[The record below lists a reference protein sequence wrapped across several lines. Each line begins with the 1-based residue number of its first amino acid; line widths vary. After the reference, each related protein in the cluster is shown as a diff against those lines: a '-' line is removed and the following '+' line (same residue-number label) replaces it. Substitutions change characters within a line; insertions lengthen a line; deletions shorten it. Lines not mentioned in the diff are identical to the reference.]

1 MPPPLPRLPSLDGLL
16 AFDAVARLGSFEQA
30 AEVLAVGPS
39 AIAKR
44 IAALE
49 SLLGTPLL
57 QRGAKQLTLTAAG
70 KEYLEPARQALAL
83 LSAMPQHQRIN
94 QQRERLRIT
103 APPTFAR
110 LVLVPALPDFEAQ
123 FPQVELELVLS
134 TPFLDEAAPPAE
146 VEIRHGVVG
155 REIAA
160 AQVLMQEQVTPLL
173 SPALHASLGPL
184 SDPAQLH
191 EATLLRT
198 PLEPWEPWLRAAG
211 LDWPEPAQG
220 TRYVDLGLVMEAAL
234 LGQGV
239 VLGHPRLAAE
249 ALRRGALLRPFELSV
264 PAARQYGLTHC
275 AQTASA
281 TAFAEWLRE
290 LMSGAG

>member
-1 MPPPLPRLPSLDGLL
+1 MPLPRLPSLDGLL

-30 AEVLAVGPS
+30 AELLNIGPS

-57 QRGAKQLTLTAAG
+57 QRGGGAKQLTLTAAG
-70 KEYLEPARQALAL
+70 KEYLEPMRQALAL

-94 QQRERLRIT
+94 QRRERLRVT

-110 LVLVPALPDFEAQ
+110 LMLVSALPDFEAQ
-123 FPQVELELVLS
+123 FPDVELELMLS
-134 TPFLDEAAPPAE
+134 TPFLDEGAPPAE
-146 VEIRHGVVG
+146 IEIRHGIVG
-155 REIAA
+155 REISA
-160 AQVLMQEQVTPLL
+160 AQVLMQEAVTPLI
-173 SPALHASLGPL
+173 SPALHESLGPL
-184 SDPAQLH
+184 NEPAQLRA
-191 EATLLRT
+191 ATLLRT

-211 LDWPEPAQG
+211 LDWPEPPQG

-234 LGQGV
+234 QGQGV

-281 TAFAEWLRE
+281 QAFAEWLRE
-290 LMSGAG
+290 LLSAPA

>member
-1 MPPPLPRLPSLDGLL
+1 MRPPLRRLPSLDGLL

-30 AEVLAVGPS
+30 AELLAVGPS

-57 QRGAKQLTLTAAG
+57 QRGGKTLALTTAG
-70 KEYLEPARQALAL
+70 KEYLQPAQQALAL

-94 QQRERLRIT
+94 QQRERLRVT

-110 LVLVPALPDFEAQ
+110 LMLVPALPDFETQ
-123 FPQVELELVLS
+123 FPDVELELMLS
-134 TPFLDEAAPPAE
+134 TPFLDEGAPPAE
-146 VEIRHGVVG
+146 VEIRHGVIG
-155 REIAA
+155 REIAP
-160 AQVLMQEQVTPLL
+160 AQVLMHEQVTPLIAPGL
-173 SPALHASLGPL
+173 APLESPAALR
-184 SDPAQLH
+184 Q
-191 EATLLRT
+191 ATLLRT

-220 TRYVDLGLVMEAAL
+220 TRYVDLGLVMEAARQ
-234 LGQGV
+234 GQGV

-264 PAARQYGLTHC
+264 PAARQYGITHC
-275 AQTASA
+275 AQTAPA
-281 TAFAEWLRE
+281 QAFADWLRE
-290 LMSGAG
+290 LLSAVA

>member
-1 MPPPLPRLPSLDGLL
+1 MPLPRLPSLDGLL

-30 AEVLAVGPS
+30 AELLNVGPS

-49 SLLGTPLL
+49 ALLGTPLL
-57 QRGAKQLTLTAAG
+57 QRGGKVLTLTTAG
-70 KEYLEPARQALAL
+70 KEYLGPAQQALAL
-83 LSAMPQHQRIN
+83 LSAMPQHQRLN

-110 LVLVPALPDFEAQ
+110 LMLVPALPDFEAQ
-123 FPQVELELVLS
+123 FPDVELELVLS

-155 REIAA
+155 REIAP
-160 AQVLMQEQVTPLL
+160 AQVLMHEQVTPLIAPSL
-173 SPALHASLGPL
+173 APLESPAALR
-184 SDPAQLH
+184 Q
-191 EATLLRT
+191 ATLLRT

-234 LGQGV
+234 QGQGV
-239 VLGHPRLAAE
+239 VLGHPRLAAD
-249 ALRRGALLRPFELSV
+249 ALRRGELLRPFELSV
-264 PAARQYGLTHC
+264 PAARQYGITHC
-275 AQTASA
+275 AQTSA
-281 TAFAEWLRE
+281 PAAAFAEWLRE
-290 LMSGAG
+290 LMSAGG

>member
-1 MPPPLPRLPSLDGLL
+1 MRPPLRRLPSLDGLL

-30 AEVLAVGPS
+30 AELLAVGPS

-57 QRGAKQLTLTAAG
+57 QRGGKTLTLTAAG
-70 KEYLEPARQALAL
+70 KEYLVPAQQALAL

-94 QQRERLRIT
+94 QQRERLRVT

-110 LVLVPALPDFEAQ
+110 LLLVPALPDFETQ
-123 FPQVELELVLS
+123 FPDIELELMLS
-134 TPFLDEAAPPAE
+134 TPFLDEGAPPAE
-146 VEIRHGVVG
+146 VEIRHGIVG
-155 REIAA
+155 REIAP
-160 AQVLMQEQVTPLL
+160 AQLLMHEHVTPLL
-173 SPALHASLGPL
+173 SPALHESLGPL
-184 SDPAQLH
+184 NTPAQLRD
-191 EATLLRT
+191 ATLLRT
-198 PLEPWEPWLRAAG
+198 PLEPWEPWLRAAQ

-234 LGQGV
+234 QGQGV

-275 AQTASA
+275 AQTGPAA
-281 TAFAEWLRE
+281 AFAEWLRE
-290 LMSGAG
+290 LMSAAG